1 MRKIV
6 LFLALMVFKFGMSQ
20 GIIPVKVV
28 SYKKSGFDNLKWLA
42 YTNIGDS
49 IFCKEKPKIGMI
61 KFYKDTLNGSIYNKS
76 EYETDI
82 FETALKNTRI
92 GEICAKKI
100 KTVKTKRNKKGAIYK
115 WTILTDQNISYQS
128 NFKPEKGSVI
138 FCVNKKNEVLIIYIG
153 TDFLD

>member
-20 GIIPVKVV
+20 GIIHVKVV

-61 KFYKDTLNGSIYNKS
+61 KYYKDALNGSFYNKS

-92 GEICAKKI
+92 G
-100 KTVKTKRNKKGAIYK
+100 
-115 WTILTDQNISYQS
+115 
-128 NFKPEKGSVI
+128 
-138 FCVNKKNEVLIIYIG
+138 
-153 TDFLD
+153 